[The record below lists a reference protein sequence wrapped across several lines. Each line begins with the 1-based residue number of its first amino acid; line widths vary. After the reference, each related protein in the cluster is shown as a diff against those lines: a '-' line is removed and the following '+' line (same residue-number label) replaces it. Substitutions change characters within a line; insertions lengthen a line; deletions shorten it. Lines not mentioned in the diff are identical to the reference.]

1 MAEMKSN
8 ALFCSLLLTPKNY
21 ESGCVLWQTE
31 SIQSARKKQVD
42 QNFISE
48 NAELRPEE
56 IVSNGGSL
64 LQFLLQ
70 MYSFNGL
77 CSGMNIHR
85 NKNCSL
91 YSFVKNIK

>member
-1 MAEMKSN
+1 MSQVVCYDKR
-8 ALFCSLLLTPKNY
+8 
-21 ESGCVLWQTE
+21 TE
-31 SIQSARKKQVD
+31 SIQSAQKKQVD
-42 QNFISE
+42 QNLISE

-56 IVSNGGSL
+56 IISNGGSL

-77 CSGMNIHR
+77 CSVMNIHR